1 MTPPPRHGKHDDRVV
16 DANLGES
23 ANIAEFLKWLNDTG
37 RCDAKDYGALWAAS
51 VEDVGAFW
59 DWIWHYF
66 NVDAATAPSAVLG
79 SRDMPGAQW
88 FPGASLNYAQYVFR
102 NSTSDRPAMV
112 VVGENG
118 AAEWS
123 WTRLKQEAS
132 AFAAYLR
139 EVGVVPG
146 DRVVGYLPNIGE
158 AVAAFLGTVS
168 VGAIWSVCNQDF
180 GEASV
185 VARLRQLEP
194 VVLVAADGSVYGGRD
209 RDRRAVIAKIATSL
223 PTLRATVMV
232 ERLGTLDAPETSWQ
246 DVVAREADLD
256 IAPVPF
262 SHPLWVLFS
271 SGTTGSPKGI
281 VHGHGG
287 IVLEH
292 LKFLGLHMDLRP
304 EDRYFWHASTSW
316 VMWNLLVSGL
326 MLGSTIVLYD
336 GSPTHPQ
343 TDRLWQIV
351 DEHHV
356 SVFGTSAAYLLS
368 CLKENLEVGR
378 KFSLSALRTVGSTGS
393 PLPAAGYHWVRD
405 CVDPD
410 VPVNSVSGGTDIASA
425 FVGGCPLLPVVPGEI
440 SGPCLGV
447 SVAAW
452 SERGE
457 PVIGRQAELVVTQ
470 PMPSMPLYMWNDP
483 DGERYRDAYFSGAQG
498 VWSHGDWITVT
509 DRKTII
515 VHGRSDATLN
525 RLGVRMGSAEIYQAV
540 ESVPEVLDCMAIGV
554 ELADGGYWLPLFVR
568 LPEGLELTEDLRT
581 RIVTA
586 VRDNASPRHVPDEI
600 IQVTGIPR
608 TLTGKKLEIPVKR
621 ILLGAAPGD
630 AVDLGAVDQPALLD
644 EFVAFARTAST
655 TP

>member
-1 MTPPPRHGKHDDRVV
+1 
-16 DANLGES
+16 
-23 ANIAEFLKWLNDTG
+23 
-37 RCDAKDYGALWAAS
+37 
-51 VEDVGAFW
+51 
-59 DWIWHYF
+59 
-66 NVDAATAPSAVLG
+66 
-79 SRDMPGAQW
+79 
-88 FPGASLNYAQYVFR
+88 
-102 NSTSDRPAMV
+102 
-112 VVGENG
+112 
-118 AAEWS
+118 
-123 WTRLKQEAS
+123 
-132 AFAAYLR
+132 
-139 EVGVVPG
+139 
-146 DRVVGYLPNIGE
+146 E
-158 AVAAFLGTVS
+158 AVAAFLGTAS
-168 VGAIWSVCNQDF
+168 VGAVWSVCNQDF

-194 VVLVAADGSVYGGRD
+194 VVLVAADGSTYGGRD
-209 RDRRAVIAKIATSL
+209 RDRRAVITKIADAL

-232 ERLGTLDAPETSWQ
+232 ERLGSLDAPESSWASI
-246 DVVAREADLD
+246 VARDAELEVT
-256 IAPVPF
+256 PVPF
-262 SHPLWVLFS
+262 AHPLWVLFS

-336 GSPTHPQ
+336 GSPTYPH
-343 TDRLWQIV
+343 TDRLWQLV
-351 DEHHV
+351 EEHDV
-356 SVFGTSAAYLLS
+356 TVFGTSAAYLLG
-368 CLKENLEVGR
+368 CAKENLRVGQ
-378 KFSLSALRTVGSTGS
+378 KFDLSALRTVGSTGS
-393 PLPAAGYHWVRD
+393 PLPAAGYHWVAD

-447 SVAAW
+447 SVEAW

-470 PMPSMPLYMWNDP
+470 PMPSMPLYMWNDS
-483 DGERYRDAYFSGAQG
+483 DGARYRGAYFAGAQG

-509 DRKTII
+509 DRNTII

-540 ESVPEVLDCMAIGV
+540 ESVPEVLDCLAVGV
-554 ELADGGYWLPLFVR
+554 ELDDGGYWLPLFVY
-568 LPEGLELTEDLRT
+568 LPDGIELTDALRA

-600 IQVTGIPR
+600 IRVSGIPR

-621 ILLGAAPGD
+621 ILLGAAPRD
-630 AVDLGAVDQPALLD
+630 AVDLGAVDQPALLE
-644 EFVAFARTAST
+644 EFTQFARAASAK
-655 TP
+655 P